1 MGPLSGKERRE
12 DAALLAKQQRE
23 MEAHRAKLAREQ
35 ELHQI
40 KLKGE
45 AAKYGVAPPAA
56 PKMSTRDEVLAIQ
69 AAMPKAP
76 LAAAP
81 QPGSTD
87 TVPAMLTAGEAV
99 IPVAA
104 AQNPANKPIIARLV
118 QEGRDA
124 GAAVKGLMQHFL
136 GEAAPRSIVDRK
148 ANIDKAERAATQG
161 FEDGTVSVT
170 KSNKGWGAVDLDS
183 AYKKPQEYFNPVNTA
198 KRVGNFFGFEEGTT
212 AVPFP
217 LARSRKSK

>member
-12 DAALLAKQQRE
+12 DGAAVAKQLRE
-23 MEAHRAKLAREQ
+23 LEAHRAKLAREQ

-45 AAKYGVAPPAA
+45 AAKYGVEPPR
-56 PKMSTRDEVLAIQ
+56 PMSTREEVLRIQ
-69 AAMPKAP
+69 AQMPRSP
-76 LAAAP
+76 MAAP

-87 TVPAMLTAGEAV
+87 TVPAMLTPGEAV

-104 AQNPANKPIIARLV
+104 AQNPANKPLIQRLV

-124 GAAVKGLMQHFL
+124 GAALKGLTQHFL

-148 ANIDKAERAATQG
+148 ANIDKATQG
-161 FEDGTVSVT
+161 FADGTVTVQ
-170 KSNKGWGAVDLDS
+170 KSNKGWGAVDLES
-183 AYKKPQEYFNPVNTA
+183 AYKKPHEYFNPVNTA
-198 KRVGNFFGFEEGTT
+198 SRVKDFFGFEEGTT

>member
-12 DAALLAKQQRE
+12 DGAAVAKQLRE
-23 MEAHRAKLAREQ
+23 LEAHRAKLAREQ
-35 ELHQI
+35 ELHQV

-45 AAKYGVAPPAA
+45 AAKYGVAPPA
-56 PKMSTRDEVLAIQ
+56 PQKMSTRDEVLAIQ
-69 AAMPKAP
+69 AQMPKAP
-76 LAAAP
+76 LAAP

-87 TVPAMLTAGEAV
+87 TVPAMLTPGEAV
-99 IPVAA
+99 IPAAA
-104 AQNPANKPIIARLV
+104 AQNPANKPLIQKLV

-124 GAAVKGLMQHFL
+124 SAAVKGLMSHFL
-136 GEAAPRSIVDRK
+136 GEAAPRGIVDRQ
-148 ANIDKAERAATQG
+148 ANINKAERQATQG
-161 FEDGTVSVT
+161 FQDGTVTVT
-170 KSNKGWGAVDLDS
+170 KSNKGWGAVDLES
-183 AYKKPQEYFNPVNTA
+183 AYKKPEEYFDPVKTA

>member
-12 DAALLAKQQRE
+12 DAASVAKQLRE
-23 MEAHRAKLAREQ
+23 LEAHRAKLAREQ
-35 ELHQI
+35 ELHQV

-45 AAKYGVAPPAA
+45 AAKYGVAPPA

-76 LAAAP
+76 MAAAP
-81 QPGSTD
+81 RPGSTD
-87 TVPAMLTAGEAV
+87 TVPAMLTPGEAV

-104 AQNPANKPIIARLV
+104 AQNPANKPLIERLV

-124 GAAVKGLMQHFL
+124 GQAFKSLTQHFL
-136 GEAAPRSIVDRK
+136 GEAAPRGLVDRQ
-148 ANIDKAERAATQG
+148 ANINKAERQATQG
-161 FEDGTVSVT
+161 FADGTVTVT
-170 KSNKGWGAVDLDS
+170 KSNKGWGAVDLES
-183 AYKKPQEYFNPVNTA
+183 SYKDPLSYANPVKAA